1 MVDPRM
7 YDRISVLCTQ
17 HNTTPGKLCS
27 ELGMSRSVLSDLKS
41 GRKKSLN
48 AETAYG
54 IAAHFGV
61 SVGYLL
67 GKEPAHTVTK
77 DDIKEALFGSS
88 DVPEETYQEVLHY
101 ARYLMTK

>member
-1 MVDPRM
+1 ML
-7 YDRISVLCTQ
+7 YHRISSLCSQ
-17 HNTTPGKLCS
+17 RGITPGKLCS

-48 AETAYG
+48 AETAYS
-54 IAAHFGV
+54 IAAYFGV

-67 GKEPAHTVTK
+67 GKEPAHSVSEE
-77 DDIKEALFGSS
+77 DIKAALFGSG
-88 DVPEETYQEVLHY
+88 DVPDEAYQEVLRY